1 MAMTLLTYPNATHEI
16 DEIVRHNL
24 MALMRYRGMSAAELS
39 RKAGLN
45 ARAVTDIAERR
56 TQSPRVTTVF
66 ALASALRVSPEDL
79 FGFSNSMDGT
89 AGLGTGLDDH
99 LADMAEPKQNQSL
112 MSLVDGILY
121 RRQASVA

>member
-1 MAMTLLTYPNATHEI
+1 MTMTLLSYPSKSHEI

-24 MALMRYRGMSAAELS
+24 VELMRYRGMSAAELS

-79 FGFSNSMDGT
+79 FGFSNATPTVTGQGADLDG
-89 AGLGTGLDDH
+89 AIGR
-99 LADMAEPKQNQSL
+99 QSEDGGGATL
-112 MSLVDGILY
+112 MSRVDAVLR
-121 RRQASVA
+121 RRQVDVA

>member
-1 MAMTLLTYPNATHEI
+1 MAMTLLTYPSATHEI

-79 FGFSNSMDGT
+79 FGFSNSIDGT
-89 AGLGTGLDDH
+89 AGLGSGLDERLD
-99 LADMAEPKQNQSL
+99 EISQPKANQNL
-112 MSLVDGILY
+112 MSMVDAILS
-121 RRQASVA
+121 RRQSSVA